1 MQDTFFPQ
9 ALRPLSSGSSGGNV
23 PVAKQTVEYTVSSF
37 PLFSFCG
44 FDSLGDNFYRDEE
57 AVLEQCISKKQTSEA
72 QCSQLSR

>member
-1 MQDTFFPQ
+1 MQDPFFPQ
-9 ALRPLSSGSSGGNV
+9 ALRPLFSGSSGGNV
-23 PVAKQTVEYTVSSF
+23 PVAKQTVEHTVSSF

-57 AVLEQCISKKQTSEA
+57 AAPGQRISKKQTSGA